1 MSGHLVWLAGRGV
14 SMSCGLCWD
23 VPQRLEH
30 AFHRGEIDRAELTAH
45 ICRELARA
53 ESDPAVDI
61 GPLERMVVRL
71 KRSNGQE
78 NSFVTTNWDG
88 LLDRALRAHGFP
100 APLHLNGSVEERN
113 ILTAWDDE
121 RARER
126 VPQAREGLRRLLDA
140 DVCVVAGLSLANR
153 LDKALIA
160 RLRGKRGGRW
170 LVVNDDAEEVRQACE
185 LLRAQLASSE
195 VSAVEEP
202 FDAWV
207 EAGMPGLRMAPE
219 GASAEQGTHQ

>member
-23 VPQRLEH
+23 VPQALED
-30 AFHRGEIDRAELTAH
+30 AYRRGEIDRAELTAR
-45 ICRELARA
+45 ICAELARA
-53 ESDPAVDI
+53 EADPAVDTR
-61 GPLERMVVRL
+61 PLHLLASHLRFLEG
-71 KRSNGQE
+71 KQ
-78 NSFVTTNWDG
+78 SFVTTNWDG
-88 LLDRALRAHGFP
+88 LLDRALRAHGFA
-100 APLHLNGSVEERN
+100 APLHLNGSVAERN
-113 ILTAWDDE
+113 LLTAWDDE

-153 LDKALIA
+153 LDEALVA

-170 LVVNDDAEEVRQACE
+170 LVVNHDAAEVRQACE
-185 LLRAQLASSE
+185 LLRAQLARCE
-195 VSAVEEP
+195 VSAVAEP

-207 EAGMPGLRMAPE
+207 EAGMPGLGVAPQR
-219 GASAEQGTHQ
+219 AAAEQGAHQ

>member
-126 VPQAREGLRRLLDA
+126 VPQARGPAAPAGRG
-140 DVCVVAGLSLANR
+140 CV
-153 LDKALIA
+153 
-160 RLRGKRGGRW
+160 RGGGTLAR
-170 LVVNDDAEEVRQACE
+170 EPPRQGAD
-185 LLRAQLASSE
+185 RAVTGQARRALAGGE
-195 VSAVEEP
+195 
-202 FDAWV
+202 
-207 EAGMPGLRMAPE
+207 R
-219 GASAEQGTHQ
+219 